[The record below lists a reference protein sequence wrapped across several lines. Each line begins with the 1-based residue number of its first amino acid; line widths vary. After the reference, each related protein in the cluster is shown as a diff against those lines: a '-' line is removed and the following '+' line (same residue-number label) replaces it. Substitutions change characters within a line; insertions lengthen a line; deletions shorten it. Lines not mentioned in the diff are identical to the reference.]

1 MWIDIDDAA
10 RIYAG
15 MLRAPWHDQS
25 LEDGSRD
32 GRSLFFAPKGP
43 VWHQSLGSGRRRTSA
58 SRQNGINGRPHA
70 HSRPTSCGTSPT
82 APTLGDMP
90 YSLDAILPSPKDA
103 IKGDIFILC
112 PTTGKPVPTGLHTD
126 TVVFH
131 TLPKIEMRMRCP
143 ACQEDHTW
151 KCTNAWVIESAPPS

>member
-1 MWIDIDDAA
+1 MWIGIDDAV

-15 MLRAPWHDQS
+15 MFRAPWLDQR
-25 LEDGSRD
+25 LEGGSRG
-32 GRSLFFAPKGP
+32 GRSLTRQRD
-43 VWHQSLGSGRRRTSA
+43 WSGVKAWEAVAAEPSA

-70 HSRPTSCGTSPT
+70 HSRPTSRGTSPT

-151 KCTNAWVIESAPPS
+151 KCTDAWVIESAPPS